1 MSGSC
6 SPGADY
12 NTVDSTL
19 FTYDAVGNR
28 TDKGGAYGNA
38 NRITTFDTCTYTT
51 DAEGNVTSRTGASC
65 PQPISAIAW
74 TPLGQLDSLIQGT
87 NKVKFFYD
95 ALGRLVQKRLN
106 GTVQAYFLWDGDNLL
121 AELNSTAA
129 AVVTEYSYFGPD
141 QPHAVIKQPGKYKYF
156 PRLDGLGNV
165 IALTD
170 TTSTIKRDYLWDD
183 WGKSTGGTDNAG
195 FSGTD
200 RARWKGALW
209 MGSEV
214 DLYYMRNR
222 WYEPHSGRFLSEDPI
237 GLGGGINP
245 VTFAGNDP
253 VNRRDPFG
261 LTTCIDW
268 FEVTVIKDNYGREI
282 SRTERWT
289 HRECSG
295 STGVPAGELDRRR
308 RGGRGGGAKVG
319 DSFLISRPV
328 YTRDRCLALAG
339 EFLLNATIDVALL
352 GWGRVVVGF
361 AAKGIAYGGWR
372 GYVGARG
379 FGALFEAADN
389 TADAIGFGKG
399 LSSSNPWDAGR
410 SVPFI
415 PFVGAVAAAGEFG
428 FNCI

>member
-1 MSGSC
+1 
-6 SPGADY
+6 
-12 NTVDSTL
+12 
-19 FTYDAVGNR
+19 VGNR

-51 DAEGNVTSRTGASC
+51 DAEGNVTSRTGGSC
-65 PQPISAIAW
+65 PQPISTIAW

-95 ALGRLVQKRLN
+95 ALGRLVAKRLN

-121 AELNSTAA
+121 AELNSAA
-129 AVVTEYSYFGPD
+129 SAVVTEYSYYGAD
-141 QPHAVIKQPGKYKYF
+141 QPQAVIKQPAKQKYF

-195 FSGTD
+195 FGGTD

-237 GLGGGINP
+237 GLSGGINP

-253 VNRRDPFG
+253 VNRTDPFG
-261 LTTCIDW
+261 LAMMAIGSGFPAW
-268 FEVTVIKDNYGREI
+268 FSYWFWSQTNG
-282 SRTERWT
+282 
-289 HRECSG
+289 HPGGPG
-295 STGVPAGELDRRR
+295 SPPGELYRR
-308 RGGRGGGAKVG
+308 RGGGAPPPRPLTPSEQFLYGPVCMEACGLVKVKEDAALIGGRAFANCATMTVSFAGRADADPNTFAHELNHMSQCQVIGPFKYFAVLIREQSLYLRG
-319 DSFLISRPV
+319 
-328 YTRDRCLALAG
+328 
-339 EFLLNATIDVALL
+339 IDVYNWRAF
-352 GWGRVVVGF
+352 GRRFLEGQAQAAADCFVGF
-361 AAKGIAYGGWR
+361 DPAACR
-372 GYVGARG
+372 VSPTFPR
-379 FGALFEAADN
+379 
-389 TADAIGFGKG
+389 
-399 LSSSNPWDAGR
+399 P
-410 SVPFI
+410 
-415 PFVGAVAAAGEFG
+415 
-428 FNCI
+428 